1 MYTLAEASK
10 SVDTRL
16 VQGCQK
22 PETGLHLPTRLLKYK
37 KRDCCLPTFA
47 VRETFVI
54 GAESAKFTRII
65 LKMRSHRLPISL
77 QVMFIWH
84 K

>member
-1 MYTLAEASK
+1 MYALAEVSK

-22 PETGLHLPTRLLKYK
+22 PESGLHRPTHILKYK
-37 KRDCCLPTFA
+37 QRECCLPTSA
-47 VRETFVI
+47 VKETFI
-54 GAESAKFTRII
+54 IWGTSPKFTRII
-65 LKMRSHRLPISL
+65 VEILSHRLPISS
-77 QVMFIWH
+77 QVMFIWL